1 MTTNFYKYKSN
12 LEKMYAEGYSDA
24 MARIKAAENDKNYYG
39 DELVAKIKKHDG
51 SEFYYVRDCVF
62 EEILKYISLLKE
74 VAETVYTWDHI
85 TGQPK
90 ELAKRDVCFMYFVKS
105 VIPNEIFFESMK
117 KCYKGSPMMNFYRDV
132 HEIENN
138 KEVERMKEAVVQLW
152 SF

>member
-1 MTTNFYKYKSN
+1 MEMNAYKYKAQ
-12 LEKMYAEGYSDA
+12 LEKMYNEGFSDA
-24 MARIKAAENDKNYYG
+24 LARLRAAENDKNYYG
-39 DELVAKIKKHDG
+39 DELVAKVKKHDG

-62 EEILKYISLLKE
+62 EEMMRYITLLKE

-90 ELAKRDVCFMYFVKS
+90 ELAKRDICFMYFVKS

-132 HEIENN
+132 NEIETN
-138 KEVERMKEAVVQLW
+138 KNIETMKQAVVELW